1 MHAVWRALL
10 AALLLGGLGV
20 GFSAPVSDASPQS
33 FRPVSDVRGPVAEA
47 GLGDRVYDVNDN
59 DPDELCGSDN
69 PRKQK
74 KCRYNGWDNLNQ
86 NDNDDQEMYQAS
98 VLDPSATGARVTVD
112 GLSVELW
119 KSSESPVINTPLVI
133 VVQGDGAAIE
143 RVSWWAEG
151 PVYTGPY
158 AEDLAFIG
166 TQTYE
171 CAGVNP
177 CVWTWPVTAKYVG
190 TYMLHARVRDTA
202 GREVQTDW
210 KFETVESAR

>member
-1 MHAVWRALL
+1 MFALLRALL
-10 AALLLGGLGV
+10 AAVLLGGLGV
-20 GFSAPVSDASPQS
+20 GLSAPVSDAAPPVTGSPI
-33 FRPVSDVRGPVAEA
+33 
-47 GLGDRVYDVNDN
+47 GDRVNEINDN
-59 DPDELCGSDN
+59 DPDELCGSGN

-98 VLDPSATGARVTVD
+98 NVDPSATGARVTVD

-133 VVQGDGAAIE
+133 VIKGEGAAIE
-143 RVSWWAEG
+143 RIWWWAEG

-158 AEDLAFIG
+158 ADDLAFIG
-166 TQTYE
+166 TQTYA
-171 CAGVNP
+171 CAGMEP
-177 CVWTWPVTAKYVG
+177 CTWTWPVTPKYHG
-190 TYMLHARVRDTA
+190 PYTLHARVRDTS

-210 KFETVESAR
+210 QFGTVQTAP